1 MKKATKKTTKK
12 KVAVKRPERSAVA
25 QSFNILSPDGVRVR
39 SSVIEALKAQSERTP
54 TRPTSFRS
62 MADMQQEFV
71 PVDHF
76 LMQYLLD
83 SYGFPLQSFT
93 QIIGDSKLGKTTMG
107 HYVLG
112 CAVRRLG
119 CPVLAIH
126 WGVKP
131 FLRDRA
137 LRTYS
142 SNPHQA
148 QQIAGIIDV
157 ETVSTLTQM
166 EEALNRWVTKW
177 REVGKIPTAVPL
189 VVLIDNITK
198 YLSPEES
205 AGVVNWGTYMKDKE
219 KKKKKDTGGGSNF
232 SSAKWIHAWTRRLAD
247 VMATQNVTVLTVAD
261 QNDDID
267 MGASGGG
274 GMTLSEKVA
283 TLYNDTHRGGR
294 GMKQMAASRLIFG
307 RDALVKNTD
316 QTNRGV
322 NVNIRNAKSNFGA
335 DERKIRAEL
344 RVDHGAF
351 DVPGY
356 YLDPAWHMDES
367 MGLWFADKGYF
378 GTTISRGK
386 FTAEPLGVF
395 NASPEELS
403 IAFHGNAALKQ
414 ELGELLRIQGY
425 FSVVDKIVNAKV
437 EHETD

>member
-1 MKKATKKTTKK
+1 MKKSAVKKTTKK
-12 KVAVKRPERSAVA
+12 KVAAKRPERSAIA
-25 QSFNILSPDGVRVR
+25 QSFNILSPDGARVR

-62 MADMQQEFV
+62 MSDMQQEFV

-112 CAVRRLG
+112 CAVRKLG

-126 WGVKP
+126 WGAKP

-142 SNPHQA
+142 ANPHQA
-148 QQIAGIIDV
+148 AQISHIIDV
-157 ETVSTLTQM
+157 ETVSTLDQM
-166 EEALNRWVTKW
+166 ETALNRWVTKW

-198 YLSPEES
+198 YLSKEEA
-205 AGVVNWGTYMKDKE
+205 AGVVNWGDYLKDAQ
-219 KKKKKDTGGGSNF
+219 KKKQKETGGGSNF
-232 SSAKWIHAWTRRLAD
+232 SSAKWFHAWTRKLAD
-247 VMATQNVTVLTVAD
+247 MVYTQNVTVLTVAD

-267 MGASGGG
+267 MGAAGGGG

-307 RDALVKNTD
+307 RDRLVKNSD
-316 QTNRGV
+316 QSNRGV
-322 NVNIRNAKSNFGA
+322 LVNIRNAKSNFGA
-335 DERKIRAEL
+335 DERKIQAEL
-344 RVDHGAF
+344 RVDHSAF
-351 DVPGY
+351 DVPGH
-356 YLDPAWHMDES
+356 YLDPAWHMDEA
-367 MGLWFADKGYF
+367 MGLWFAQNGYF
-378 GTTISRGK
+378 GTTITRGK
-386 FTAEPLGVF
+386 FTSEPLGVF
-395 NASPEELS
+395 NATPEELS
-403 IAFHGNAALKQ
+403 ISFHGNAELKQ

-425 FSVVDKIVNAKV
+425 FSVVDKIVNAK
-437 EHETD
+437 TDP